1 MTPAGCTSAKKSM
14 LATLTRKF
22 HEKPKPNLNLPA
34 QFKPD
39 FNFLPFT
46 DHVCTFSLQHH
57 RREHYPVCSAPIR
70 SETVHSRNAEAG
82 EGNLFDDRI
91 SFFIF
96 MYSSRVIHR
105 KRKQF
110 SS

>member
-1 MTPAGCTSAKKSM
+1 MYPTHPGNFMKK
-14 LATLTRKF
+14 T
-22 HEKPKPNLNLPA
+22 KPNLNLPA

-57 RREHYPVCSAPIR
+57 RREHYPVCSASIR

-82 EGNLFDDRI
+82 EGNLFDDKI